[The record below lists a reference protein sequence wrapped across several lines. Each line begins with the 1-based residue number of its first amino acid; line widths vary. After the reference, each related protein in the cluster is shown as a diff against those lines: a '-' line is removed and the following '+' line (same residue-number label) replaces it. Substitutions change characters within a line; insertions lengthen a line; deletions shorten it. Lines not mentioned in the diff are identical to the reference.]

1 MKILGYHFFIRVR
14 TTPMHY
20 ILSEYHNSLSENLST
35 EQKLLMRE
43 AYDHGYRD
51 AHKDLQLPSPKGRRS

>member
-1 MKILGYHFFIRVR
+1 
-14 TTPMHY
+14 MHY
-20 ILSEYHNSLSENLST
+20 ILSEYHNSLSPDLSF

-51 AHKDLQLPSPKGRRS
+51 AHKDLKLPAPKGKRS